1 MSGVKI
7 QKVDGD
13 GVAMGKPAT
22 AGATAGTRRNR
33 HFAGTKT
40 YPHGIMK
47 GSRAQRAHRSVR
59 AHHPVSKTFE
69 AVKDPAKAPPLK
81 KSSKGTLRILTDT
94 GLKQRRKTIKQTVR
108 NMSDTKVRE
117 TLKKSKI
124 QVGNS
129 TPPHIVR
136 EILEGGM
143 EAGMIVAK

>member
-13 GVAMGKPAT
+13 GSAMSAPA
-22 AGATAGTRRNR
+22 APAGTRRKR
-33 HFAGTKT
+33 GFAGTRT
-40 YPHGIMK
+40 FPHGVMK
-47 GSRAQRAHRSVR
+47 GSRAGRAHRSVR

-69 AVKDPAKAPPLK
+69 PVKDPAKAPPLK
-81 KSSKGTLRILTDT
+81 KSSKGTLRILTDS
-94 GLKQRRKTIKQTVR
+94 GLKQRRKTIKNSVKA
-108 NMSDTKVRE
+108 MSDAKVRE
-117 TLKKSKI
+117 TLKNSKI
-124 QVGNS
+124 NVGKN